1 MPQSEPLSPHS
12 FYFIGEAIIM
22 RTARTVSAICAG
34 ALLCIPFSAS
44 PVRAADTSPVK
55 IAVVTDMSGVYSALS
70 GQGAVEATKMAV
82 ADFGGKVLGR
92 PIVVDSVDH
101 RNQAAI
107 AAAKTRE
114 EFDSGADLALD
125 LTNSATAIAAAG
137 VAKQEHK
144 LLIVTGAGSTQLTGA
159 QCNKYTYHYAYDTYA
174 LAHATGASVARAGY
188 KTWYGIVPDYV
199 FGKSMLTDFSDA
211 IAPYG
216 AKFVHYDTMPL
227 GTTDFSSYML
237 AAKNSHAQVL
247 ALLNAGAD
255 TVNSMKTAKEFGLDK
270 DMKIV
275 VGLLFLSDVDAQPAI
290 FAGSRITTS
299 WYWNMDK
306 QARDWADK
314 YSARMNGLRPTD
326 IQAADYSATMQWLK
340 AVQAVGTTN
349 ADKVVAYLDGRKFSD
364 LYARNAEWRA
374 RDHRMLHDMYVVDVL
389 PQSEVKEPHA
399 WFKVVETIPGDKAF
413 RPASQSTCPK
423 DW

>member
-1 MPQSEPLSPHS
+1 
-12 FYFIGEAIIM
+12 M
-22 RTARTVSAICAG
+22 RLARMVSAVCAG
-34 ALLCIPFSAS
+34 ALLCTAFSAA
-44 PVRAADTSPVK
+44 PVAAQQTPVK
-55 IAVVTDMSGVYSALS
+55 IAVITDMSGVYSALS

-125 LTNSATAIAAAG
+125 LTNSATALAAAG

-144 LLIVTGAGSTQLTGA
+144 LVIVTGAGSTELTGA

-174 LAHATGASVARAGY
+174 LANATGASVARSGL

-199 FGKSMLTDFSDA
+199 FGKSMLTDFTSA

-216 AKFVHYDTMPL
+216 AKFIHADTMPL

-237 AAKNSHAQVL
+237 AAKNAHPQVL

-326 IQAADYSATMQWLK
+326 IQAADYSATTQWLK

-364 LYARNAEWRA
+364 FYARNAEWRA
-374 RDHRMLHDMYVVDVL
+374 RDHRMVHDMYVVDVL
-389 PQSEVKEPHA
+389 PQSDVKEPHA
-399 WFKVVETIPGDKAF
+399 WFKVVETIPGEKAF
-413 RPASQSTCPK
+413 RPVSQSACPK
-423 DW
+423 SW